1 MLRAIEAINFVIMVL
16 AFSGMDGDAWK
27 ECLLLSLICLF
38 VLALCGMGEYLDEY
52 TKEKKNQIQ

>member
-1 MLRAIEAINFVIMVL
+1 MLRVIEAFNFIIMVL

-38 VLALCGMGEYLDEY
+38 VLALCGIGEYIDEY
-52 TKEKKNQIQ
+52 TKETKN